1 MSSVKKS
8 AQAVPPTTP
17 HPAPVVALVHEDIY
31 WWQARE
37 PLACLIFLLPLLAI
51 YEFGVLWAGS
61 SRESEV
67 RNGADFWMRGWLE
80 SIGLDGF
87 LVLPILV
94 ISMLLAWHRW
104 GHFRWRIS
112 RETLVGM
119 FAESLLLAVALLV
132 LAQVQDMA
140 FQCFFPSALSI
151 REQTPG
157 QRPLLSVAAAFGPR
171 MIAFVGAGVYE
182 EVMFRL
188 TMLPAC
194 CAFFRGCRM
203 PKNWAAGLAIF
214 LTSLLFSV
222 AHYIGPAGEPFSVF
236 SFTFRVTAGCFFAT
250 VFMLRGFGITVG
262 CHALYDIL
270 VGILTIAAIGSL

>member
-8 AQAVPPTTP
+8 AQPTKPQPTPAVAISLP
-17 HPAPVVALVHEDIY
+17 HEDIY

-51 YEFGVLWAGS
+51 YEFGVLWAGTA
-61 SRESEV
+61 REREV
-67 RNGADFWMRGWLE
+67 RNGADFWMRSWLE

-94 ISMLLAWHRW
+94 VGVLLAWHRW
-104 GHFRWRIS
+104 GKFQWRIS

-119 FAESLLLAVALLV
+119 FAESLLLAVVLLI

-151 REQTPG
+151 RDNSPG

-194 CAFFRGCRM
+194 CALFKGCRM
-203 PKNWAAGLAIF
+203 PKNWAAGLAVF
-214 LTSLLFSV
+214 LTSLMFSV
-222 AHYIGPAGEPFSVF
+222 AHYVGPAGEAFSVF

-270 VGILTIAAIGSL
+270 VGILTIAALGSL